1 MQSDTTVASISAVL
15 FKKAAIIIAI
25 LEQKS
30 LNWQLS

>member
-1 MQSDTTVASISAVL
+1 MQSDTKVASIATVL